1 MLNKKIFRL
10 HLKNSHGFTLIELLL
25 VIVIIGILAGTIITL
40 INPIQQQNRAKDANV
55 KSALSK
61 IALATQ
67 SFISAYGT
75 IPKDTE
81 FILALNAAT
90 GTGCSDGD
98 YTCSFSIGG
107 VEMPTGCG
115 TGSYSTS
122 PCLLKYVGNI
132 SNKTFTLYAKSFGLS
147 TGVFSFT
154 NDPLVVGVGQILQCT
169 DAATPTDCVS
179 PATP

>member
-1 MLNKKIFRL
+1 MLISKKIVSSR
-10 HLKNSHGFTLIELLL
+10 GFTLIELLL

-61 IALATQ
+61 VALATQ
-67 SFISAYGT
+67 SFISAYGV

-81 FILALNAAT
+81 FILALNSAT
-90 GTGCSDGD
+90 GTGCSEGD
-98 YTCSFSIGG
+98 YTCSFSISG

-122 PCLLKYVGNI
+122 PCLLKYVGESVNK
-132 SNKTFTLYAKSFGLS
+132 KTFILYAKSFGLP

-154 NDPLVVGVGQILQCT
+154 NNPSVVGVGQILQCT
-169 DAATPTDCVS
+169 DASTPTDCVA
-179 PATP
+179 P